1 MGCDSYGQVLTGKR
15 ELVAAQ
21 LAKRAVCSGAEK
33 SVAIFATRNMLN
45 FAFNHNYWKSYELA
59 QRIYRDPVHNIIPLR
74 DDTAEENLMIRLI
87 DTVEFQRLRRIKQ
100 LGLGL
105 YTYQGAE
112 HSRFTHSLGALHLM
126 TRILDQLSGATH
138 IAPADRAAARA
149 AALLHDVGHGPFSH
163 AMEKVLGV
171 HHEQM
176 TMLSVTS
183 NETGLNATLKSF
195 SVELPE
201 RVAAIIEGTFKPAA
215 LAQLV
220 SSQLDVDRM
229 DYLLRDSLMTGA
241 KYGLYDLEWIINA
254 LQIDQDADRIYV
266 TARGL
271 HAVEEYLQARYY
283 MFRQV
288 YFHRTLRS
296 AEAVLRSAL
305 RRALEL
311 ISQKKE
317 VWCVAGSAFE
327 KLLRREPLTII
338 EHLSMDDSDVI
349 FHAKQWQQSADAVL
363 RDLSCRFVNRRLF
376 KAIDLDMPPDERAD
390 FLNDARTVVA
400 RAGFAPEYYFI
411 EDRASDVPY
420 YNYYTAGGVEP
431 HIYVEDGYARPV
443 IREISEVSEV
453 VRALGR
459 GYELHRICFPAEVK
473 DEVYRLY
480 HAMPSARSSANASR

>member
-1 MGCDSYGQVLTGKR
+1 VS
-15 ELVAAQ
+15 
-21 LAKRAVCSGAEK
+21 
-33 SVAIFATRNMLN
+33 
-45 FAFNHNYWKSYELA
+45 H
-59 QRIYRDPVHNIIPLR
+59 RIYRDPVHNIIPLR
-74 DDTAEENLMIRLI
+74 DDHAEGRLLIRLI
-87 DTVEFQRLRRIKQ
+87 DTPEFQRLRRIKQ

-126 TRILDQLSGATH
+126 TRILDQLTGRHNIDA
-138 IAPADRAAARA
+138 ADRVAARG

-163 AMEKVLGV
+163 AMENILGV

-176 TMLSVTS
+176 TMRTVLSD
-183 NETGLNATLKSF
+183 ETELGRLLHSY
-195 SVELPE
+195 SRELPP
-201 RVAAIIEGTFKPAA
+201 RIASIIEGTFKPAA

-254 LQIDQDADRIYV
+254 LQIDEERDRIYV
-266 TARGL
+266 AARGVF
-271 HAVEEYLQARYY
+271 AVEEYLQARYY

-311 ISQKKE
+311 VERGAS
-317 VWCVAGSAFE
+317 VWCAPGTSFE
-327 KLLRREPLTII
+327 KVLRRQSLSIT
-338 EHLSMDDSDVI
+338 EHLEMDDSDVI
-349 FHAKQWQQSADAVL
+349 FHMKQWQHSSDAVL
-363 RDLSCRFVNRRLF
+363 SDLSRRFIGRRLF
-376 KAIDLDMPPDERAD
+376 KAIDLDMPQEERED
-390 FLNDARTVVA
+390 FLDAA
-400 RAGFAPEYYFI
+400 RAAVTHRGFDPEYYFV

-420 YNYYTAGGVEP
+420 YGYYTAEGVEP
-431 HIYVEDGYARPV
+431 RTRIYVEDGYAHPQV
-443 IREISEVSEV
+443 REISEVSEA
-453 VRALGR
+453 VRGLGR

-473 DEVYRLY
+473 EEVYELY
-480 HAMPSARSSANASR
+480 HGKLPIRSTAVSSE